1 MEATFFNQKGEI
13 VTDHKEAFCGFFN
26 GDAVVETEVVNNEHK
41 AYPMFNAVMNGDNV
55 SIYVNPNEK
64 IFNVL
69 TSHNLSDGKSYCTTM
84 SITDDEFDKF
94 IEFMKDTMNIKI

>member
-13 VTDHKEAFCGFFN
+13 VNDHKEAFCGFFN
-26 GDAVVETEVVNNEHK
+26 GDSIVETK
-41 AYPMFNAVMNGDNV
+41 AVIHEYKEDPMFNAVINGDNV

-69 TSHNLSDGKSYCTTM
+69 TSSPLTGGQSLCTTM

-94 IEFMKDTMNIKI
+94 IEFMKETMNIKI